1 MYPHLLFKKKLTI
14 KHTLLMLNV
23 QEKKT
28 QFQKKYLKIN
38 GTSIEPSP
46 DLYMLSIITGGLHGI

>member
-1 MYPHLLFKKKLTI
+1 MHPHLLFKKKLTI

-28 QFQKKYLKIN
+28 MVYN
-38 GTSIEPSP
+38 
-46 DLYMLSIITGGLHGI
+46 DLYMLSIITGDLHGI